1 MRAFFRKRLFGG
13 LLLAGLGAFSPVAPL
28 LGRAAEPPPLIPR
41 EVLFGNPEIIGV
53 SLSPDGRR
61 IAYLAPDQGV
71 LNLGVRDLDGD
82 APPAGLNPTA
92 QPPPTGSVL
101 DRRWALFDFQ
111 P

>member
-82 APPAGLNPTA
+82 APPR
-92 QPPPTGSVL
+92 VL
-101 DRRWALFDFQ
+101 TQQRSRPQRGAS
-111 P
+111 